1 MNNLV
6 KVLVELFWRL
16 LMAPIKNSLIFIIM
30 VSLIL
35 ASCFKV
41 PNLGMGS
48 SDRVDSSKEDKERD
62 EGSETINQMNST
74 LNDGG
79 AYELTINDLDTLKA
93 QGAISDSEYEELRSL
108 MAAN

>member
-1 MNNLV
+1 
-6 KVLVELFWRL
+6 
-16 LMAPIKNSLIFIIM
+16 MAPIKNSLMFIIM
-30 VSLIL
+30 ASLIL
-35 ASCFKV
+35 VSCFKV
-41 PNLGMGS
+41 PNLGMNS
-48 SDRVDSSKEDKERD
+48 SKGVDSSKENSERD

-79 AYELTINDLDTLKA
+79 AYQLTMNDLDTLKV

>member
-1 MNNLV
+1 M
-6 KVLVELFWRL
+6 
-16 LMAPIKNSLIFIIM
+16 FIIM
-30 VSLIL
+30 ASLIL
-35 ASCFKV
+35 VSCFKV
-41 PNLGMGS
+41 PNLGMNS
-48 SDRVDSSKEDKERD
+48 SKGVDSSKENSERD

-79 AYELTINDLDTLKA
+79 AYQLTMNDLDTLKV